1 MATKIEA
8 LETKVLELG
17 IEDRARLAEKLI
29 LSLDAPEE
37 EENLRL
43 WVAEAEQRLHQL
55 RAGKP
60 QRYLRAMCFAARG
73 CAYMKRVTFHGCRRR
88 TDRGG
93 SLLQAERRAWGWH
106 SCLILRML
114 SSRFRPTKAFPL
126 VGTKCDTSCCG
137 GSRSVICY

>member
-1 MATKIEA
+1 MAKCSLTAFVEREGDGFVSLCPELDIASQGKTVEEAAANLREAVELYLECADAQEIKSRLEKDERMATKIEA

-55 RAGKP
+55 RAGKATEIP
-60 QRYLRAMCFAARG
+60 ARD
-73 CAYMKRVTFHGCRRR
+73 VF
-88 TDRGG
+88 
-93 SLLQAERRAWGWH
+93 RRARAA
-106 SCLILRML
+106 L
-114 SSRFRPTKAFPL
+114 T
-126 VGTKCDTSCCG
+126 
-137 GSRSVICY
+137 